1 MFKKLQ
7 ILLVLMLVT
16 ELSLAQTS
24 VGFRG
29 GYTQSSVNY
38 RVRPGAPLI
47 RAGGVT
53 APTYAFVIEHYGQ
66 KNAGLQL
73 ELQQITL
80 GYTETDT
87 LSRSNQSELSYLK
100 VPILSSFYFGNTG
113 RFHIKVG
120 PHIGML
126 VGARDVLRQIP
137 ATTTLPTYGQE
148 GDDPQRLMYG
158 LNAAAGLSKAFGR
171 HAFGGE
177 VRYGYEFG
185 RPESQNRI
193 FDMSSTHLEISFQYT
208 FAIIRAKWQK

>member
-1 MFKKLQ
+1 MIKKLQ
-7 ILLVLMLVT
+7 ILLVLMLLA
-16 ELSLAQTS
+16 ELAIAQTS

-29 GYTQSSVNY
+29 GYTSSAVNY
-38 RVRPGAPLI
+38 RPRPGAPLI

-53 APTYAFVIEHYGQ
+53 GPSYALVIEHYGQ

-87 LSRSNQSELSYLK
+87 LGRSNQTELSYLK
-100 VPILSSFYFGNTG
+100 IPMLSSFYFGNSG

-120 PHIGML
+120 PHVGML
-126 VGARDVLRQIP
+126 VGARDLLRQLP
-137 ATTTLPTYGQE
+137 ATSVLPTYGQE
-148 GDDPQRLMYG
+148 GDNPKRLMYG

-208 FAIIRAKWQK
+208 FAIIRAKWRK